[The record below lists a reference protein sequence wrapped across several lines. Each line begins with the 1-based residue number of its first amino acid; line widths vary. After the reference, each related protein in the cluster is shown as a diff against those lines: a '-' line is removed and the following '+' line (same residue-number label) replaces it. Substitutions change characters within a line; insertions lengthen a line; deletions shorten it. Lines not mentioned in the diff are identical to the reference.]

1 MKFLLNIALHIAL
14 SAAALILVAMYVPGI
29 DIAGWQ
35 AALVVV
41 FALFVVRYTIKPIL
55 MIVSLPINLVT
66 LGLFSF
72 VINGILFFLVAKYV
86 EGFSVATLLAGI
98 IGAFAV
104 SIIKTIGGWV
114 IDTIL

>member
-1 MKFLLNIALHIAL
+1 MKFLLNIALHITL

-98 IGAFAV
+98 VGAFAV
-104 SIIKTIGGWV
+104 SVIKTIGGWV

>member
-14 SAAALILVAMYVPGI
+14 SAAALILVSMYVPGI

-41 FALFVVRYTIKPIL
+41 FALFIIKYTIKPIL

-72 VINGILFFLVAKYV
+72 VINGVLFFLVAKYV
-86 EGFSVATLLAGI
+86 EGFSVATIIAGI
-98 IGAFAV
+98 LGAFAV
-104 SIIKTIGGWV
+104 SVIKTIGGWV
-114 IDTIL
+114 IDTLL

>member
-1 MKFLLNIALHIAL
+1 MKFLLNIALHIAI
-14 SAAALILVAMYVPGI
+14 SAAALILVSMYVPGI

-41 FALFVVRYTIKPIL
+41 FALFIIKYTIKPIL

-72 VINGILFFLVAKYV
+72 VINGVLFFLVAKYV
-86 EGFSVATLLAGI
+86 EGFSVATVIAGI
-98 IGAFAV
+98 LGAFAV
-104 SIIKTIGGWV
+104 SVIKTIGGWV
-114 IDTIL
+114 IDALL